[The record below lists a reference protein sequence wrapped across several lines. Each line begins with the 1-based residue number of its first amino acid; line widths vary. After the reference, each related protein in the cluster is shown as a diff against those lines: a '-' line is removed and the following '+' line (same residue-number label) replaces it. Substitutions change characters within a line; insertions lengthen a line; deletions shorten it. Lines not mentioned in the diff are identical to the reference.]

1 MVDWVM
7 PASEAKA
14 VTEGNRRVMRVL
26 GMISHMI
33 FEAARSGQSHI
44 FFNTLESEFILVSLL
59 DEVEIQEIL
68 NVLYDRG
75 YSWIPVY
82 KGNNRGSQDG
92 ANSHVKRAFK
102 RSKLDTILGYNIDW
116 SGQYDE

>member
-33 FEAARSGQSHI
+33 FESAIAGQSHV
-44 FFNTLESEFILVSLL
+44 FFQTLESEFNLVSLL
-59 DEVEIQEIL
+59 DEAEIQEVL
-68 NVLYDRG
+68 NILYDRG
-75 YSWIPVY
+75 YSWIPIY
-82 KGNNRGSQDG
+82 KGNNRGALDG
-92 ANSHVKRAFK
+92 ASSHVKRDFT
-102 RSKLDTILGYNIDW
+102 RSKLDIILGYNIDW
-116 SGQYDE
+116 SGQYD